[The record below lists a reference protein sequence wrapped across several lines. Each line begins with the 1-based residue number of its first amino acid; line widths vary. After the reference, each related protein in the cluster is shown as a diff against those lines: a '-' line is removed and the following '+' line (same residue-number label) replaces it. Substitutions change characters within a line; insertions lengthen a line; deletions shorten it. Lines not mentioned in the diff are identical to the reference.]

1 MEIVVVVDIVVGS
14 VEVTVVVV
22 IGSVEVVAAA
32 KVVVGSV

>member
-1 MEIVVVVDIVVGS
+1 METVVVVDIVVGS

>member
-1 MEIVVVVDIVVGS
+1 VETVVVVDIVVGS

>member
-1 MEIVVVVDIVVGS
+1 VETIVVVDIVVGS

>member
-1 MEIVVVVDIVVGS
+1 VGS